1 MDADEL
7 EKDDLQD
14 YADGDGSN
22 TMRWTQCHPHAEK
35 IDDALD
41 DSDDENGASTQE
53 RTDVLSALM
62 LSAGTIADAAQQSW
76 TNAVRH
82 GRVDL
87 AEVCCT
93 TDSQLAGEVI
103 IKVGPGID
111 SPAGMDMT

>member
-14 YADGDGSN
+14 YTEEDES
-22 TMRWTQCHPHAEK
+22 PHAEK
-35 IDDALD
+35 EDDVLD
-41 DSDDENGASTQE
+41 DSDDEGGADTQE
-53 RTDVLSALM
+53 RPPRRKKNGSGLAGRILSALM
-62 LSAGTIADAAQQSW
+62 LSAGTIADAAQLSW

-93 TDSQLAGEVI
+93 MDSQLAGEAI
-103 IKVGPGID
+103 IKGGT
-111 SPAGMDMT
+111 AHR